1 MNKILYAC
9 LFMLFVCANALVW
22 ISIEDNH
29 RTYQIETQ
37 TRLDNLQEQI
47 NAQAKEIR
55 LLKQDVYALQYGYE
69 GEGCEE
75 K

>member
-9 LFMLFVCANALVW
+9 LFMLFVCANTLVW
-22 ISIEDNH
+22 IAIEDNH

-37 TRLDNLQEQI
+37 TRMDNLQEQI

-55 LLKQDVYALQYGYE
+55 LLKQDVDILQNGYRE
-69 GEGCEE
+69 
-75 K
+75 

>member
-1 MNKILYAC
+1 MNKLLYAC

-22 ISIEDNH
+22 IAIEDNH

-37 TRLDNLQEQI
+37 TRVANLQEQI

-55 LLKQDVYALQYGYE
+55 LLKQDVDILQYGYVGAE
-69 GEGCEE
+69 SGE

>member
-22 ISIEDNH
+22 IAIEDNH

-55 LLKQDVYALQYGYE
+55 LLKQDVYNLQYGYE
-69 GEGCEE
+69 FGSSGV

>member
-22 ISIEDNH
+22 IAIEDNH

-37 TRLDNLQEQI
+37 TRLANLQEQI

-55 LLKQDVYALQYGYE
+55 LLKQDVYVLKYGYE
-69 GEGCEE
+69 GAESEG